1 MLGDLQVFG
10 DLIYKLGNVNKSN
23 NAAELFQKTTEK
35 FSDWSRTEYSHEIGN
50 LVEFR
55 QEHDFKADQPEL
67 PSAKLRS
74 EDRIY
79 EIQYKEA
86 YSNFLQT
93 KRKYER
99 DKAALFG
106 NILGQCSTEVKE
118 ELKKHQE
125 YPSLKQKSD
134 VIGLLALLEK
144 MSHLNSESVHP
155 FWAGQKVVRKFISCH
170 QQPGEPVLQYTQRF
184 KSLAKVVVAQWG
196 PFYPTK
202 LAKSTSD
209 DDIAACSEQT
219 LVMFYLENAD
229 KKRFGSLM
237 DNLMNQYI
245 SGNDSYPTTLV
256 QAENLLT
263 NYQDS
268 LKKTLTNVVANID
281 SGHEL
286 SMVQSN
292 KKKKERKARKSAR
305 EDRRPPHRSSSQRS
319 QQGDSNSD
327 KPWRTISGFQTS
339 AEP

>member
-1 MLGDLQVFG
+1 M
-10 DLIYKLGNVNKSN
+10 
-23 NAAELFQKTTEK
+23 
-35 FSDWSRTEYSHEIGN
+35 
-50 LVEFR
+50 
-55 QEHDFKADQPEL
+55 
-67 PSAKLRS
+67 
-74 EDRIY
+74 
-79 EIQYKEA
+79 
-86 YSNFLQT
+86 
-93 KRKYER
+93 
-99 DKAALFG
+99 
-106 NILGQCSTEVKE
+106 
-118 ELKKHQE
+118 
-125 YPSLKQKSD
+125 
-134 VIGLLALLEK
+134 
-144 MSHLNSESVHP
+144 
-155 FWAGQKVVRKFISCH
+155 
-170 QQPGEPVLQYTQRF
+170 YTQRF

-286 SMVQSN
+286 SMVQST

-305 EDRRPPHRSSSQRS
+305 EDRRTPRRSSSQRS
-319 QQGDSNSD
+319 QQGDSASD
-327 KPWRTISGFQTS
+327 QPRRSFSGLQMS
-339 AEP
+339 AAYDAFG